1 MRTRRSVEM
10 RRGIAAFL
18 LAAAFALCPSPGSGQ
33 VNDPEVKSVRFD
45 GIAAFQERAL
55 ELAIVTRETDC
66 PLWVC
71 WWFFPE
77 DVAYLN
83 RRELPRDLAR
93 IKIFYFQRGFREAQ
107 VDTSVVELDSTQVEV
122 VFHVVEGTP
131 VVVDSI
137 GFGGADSLPLDELTR
152 DLPLQVGEPLSIL
165 DMDASRDSLV
175 SRLRNN
181 GFAHAE
187 VLRGYFI
194 PASDPYTAQVSFDFY
209 PGNFAHFGSVEVEG
223 ATELSPTVVRRMLP
237 FQEGD
242 PYSQASVFQGQRNL
256 FGLELIRHA
265 NLRAELES
273 EPDTIVPVRVE
284 VAEGDVNRLRGGGE
298 WNTAECLGL
307 EARWTNRNFRGG
319 GRRLQLTGRVSNIG
333 AKTVRDYL
341 CYQAGTGD
349 FSDLNWL
356 ASVEFAQ
363 PWVFSSKN
371 ALTGAVYAERTS
383 VPEIFIRKAVGFNVG
398 WVRTLGNRGILTTS
412 YRPQRVALEA
422 AQVYFCSAFLICE
435 PEAIAELQEP
445 NRLSPIGLNYQ
456 LDRTDAPL
464 NPTRGYL
471 ASADYEIAGPV
482 TLSDFSYQR
491 VAGSFSAYRRV
502 SPGIVLA
509 SRIRGG
515 LVMPGVFRL
524 SDPGEGAVEEI
535 VHPEKR
541 FFSGGANSVR
551 GFGQNQLGDRNLT
564 TGVERLITAPP
575 ETAAVCTP
583 EQIIDLTCDA
593 TPLGD
598 NGFDRPVPVGG
609 TLVAEANLEAR
620 IRAWGSSQIALFLD
634 VGQVW
639 NQAGDFS
646 LGDLEATPGVGFRLL
661 TPIGP
666 VRLDVGYQ
674 FRNSTALPVITD
686 QIRPLTPE
694 DDPDQLRVIE
704 SPDERQWVVTETL
717 ALLDPPV
724 LYPTE
729 NGGELPRFSLRR
741 FQFHFT
747 IGQAF

>member
-1 MRTRRSVEM
+1 M
-10 RRGIAAFL
+10 
-18 LAAAFALCPSPGSGQ
+18 
-33 VNDPEVKSVRFD
+33 
-45 GIAAFQERAL
+45 
-55 ELAIVTRETDC
+55 
-66 PLWVC
+66 
-71 WWFFPE
+71 
-77 DVAYLN
+77 
-83 RRELPRDLAR
+83 
-93 IKIFYFQRGFREAQ
+93 
-107 VDTSVVELDSTQVEV
+107 
-122 VFHVVEGTP
+122 
-131 VVVDSI
+131 
-137 GFGGADSLPLDELTR
+137 
-152 DLPLQVGEPLSIL
+152 
-165 DMDASRDSLV
+165 
-175 SRLRNN
+175 
-181 GFAHAE
+181 
-187 VLRGYFI
+187 
-194 PASDPYTAQVSFDFY
+194 
-209 PGNFAHFGSVEVEG
+209 
-223 ATELSPTVVRRMLP
+223 
-237 FQEGD
+237 
-242 PYSQASVFQGQRNL
+242 
-256 FGLELIRHA
+256 
-265 NLRAELES
+265 
-273 EPDTIVPVRVE
+273 
-284 VAEGDVNRLRGGGE
+284 
-298 WNTAECLGL
+298 
-307 EARWTNRNFRGG
+307 
-319 GRRLQLTGRVSNIG
+319 
-333 AKTVRDYL
+333 
-341 CYQAGTGD
+341 
-349 FSDLNWL
+349 
-356 ASVEFAQ
+356 
-363 PWVFSSKN
+363 
-371 ALTGAVYAERTS
+371 
-383 VPEIFIRKAVGFNVG
+383 
-398 WVRTLGNRGILTTS
+398 
-412 YRPQRVALEA
+412 EA

-686 QIRPLTPE
+686 QIRALTPE
-694 DDPDQLRVIE
+694 DDPDQFRVIK
-704 SPDERQWVVTETL
+704 SPDGRQWVVTETL